1 MNQTVQTASA
11 ASRVS
16 LPRLFFPYYKKDKAG
31 IVIFN
36 SIAVQE
42 NYLDFFG
49 QAVAEKIGDQESE
62 LIGAGGIPLNQ
73 SELHQTALYL
83 AIGGSRNDNLAKSA
97 KWYPRYYYSDFIYLR
112 HADQGF

>member
-1 MNQTVQTASA
+1 MR
-11 ASRVS
+11 RVS
-16 LPRLFFPYYKKDKAG
+16 LPRLIFSDYKKDKAG

-62 LIGAGGIPLNQ
+62 LIESGGVPINQ
-73 SELHQTALYL
+73 SELDKTALKM
-83 AIGGSRNDNLAKSA
+83 AIWRSRNGNLVKSE
-97 KWYPRYYYSDFIYLR
+97 KW
-112 HADQGF
+112 